1 MKKWI
6 ALLLAGL
13 MTVTGLAACNG
24 NSTGGSGKNP
34 TTAEIVEAID
44 AAFVE
49 KYPDLGLTGAINNMP
64 MEVDDTTLEE
74 KFGLSTE
81 DVVDYT
87 GSIAGMM
94 TNCDMLLVV
103 KAAEGKIDTV
113 KAALE
118 TAIEN
123 QKAAFESYPVMGND
137 LRLDAAKVVVS
148 GDYAALL
155 MVGIAN
161 DDTTSMEPDVEMAEK
176 AFLDAVE

>member
-6 ALLLAGL
+6 ALFLAGVL
-13 MTVTGLAACNG
+13 MVTGLAACDQG
-24 NSTGGSGKNP
+24 KTGGSGKNP
-34 TTAEIVEAID
+34 TTAEVVEAID

-64 MEVDDTTLEE
+64 MNVDDTTLEE
-74 KFGLSTE
+74 KFGVSTG

-87 GSIAGMM
+87 GVIAGMM

-103 KAAEGKIDTV
+103 KASPDKIDTV

-118 TAIEN
+118 TAVEN
-123 QKAAFESYPVMGND
+123 QKAAFESYAVMGND

-155 MVGIAN
+155 MVGILD
-161 DDTTSMEPDVEMAEK
+161 DDTTTMEPDVEMAEK